1 MKPHRGIL
9 ILILGILSLVVCGLF
24 AGIPAWIMG
33 SRDLKEMDAGIMDPE
48 GRGITTAGKICG
60 MISCI
65 MTIIAIAVA
74 IFVTMFVAYFAYDA
88 DPTREDI
95 EWESPSSVNE
105 YEPALESSSSVDEA
119 HSLRVVTVG
128 RIDKLII
135 IDEGRGSRIYEY
147 KDLAKGWEQELS
159 FKGSFRLWCSWLENL
174 RFSVDDGPEKLISGE
189 GSGSFSLKPN
199 P

>member
-1 MKPHRGIL
+1 MKPHRGTL
-9 ILILGILSLVVCGLF
+9 ILILGILSLVVCGFF

-33 SRDLKEMDAGIMDPE
+33 SKDLKEMNAGIMDPE

-65 MTIIAIAVA
+65 MTIVA
-74 IFVTMFVAYFAYDA
+74 IVVSIIVSVIVVSLYSGPSDGG
-88 DPTREDI
+88 PS

-105 YEPALESSSSVDEA
+105 YEPALKSPSLVNET
-119 HSLRVVTVG
+119 HSLRVVAVD
-128 RIDKLII
+128 RINRLII
-135 IDEGRGSRIYEY
+135 IDEGADSKAIEY

-159 FKGSFRLWCSWLENL
+159 FKGSFRLWCSSLENL